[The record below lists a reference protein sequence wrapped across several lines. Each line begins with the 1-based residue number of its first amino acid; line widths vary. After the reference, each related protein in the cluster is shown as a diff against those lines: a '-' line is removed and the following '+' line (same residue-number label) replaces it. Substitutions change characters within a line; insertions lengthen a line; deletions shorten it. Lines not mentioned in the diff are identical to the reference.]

1 MGSDGVRSPIAVGLA
16 AVLLGVGAPL
26 RAQAKR
32 TGSPEQQLPRE
43 ITQLTGFGERAAW
56 SPDDKRIAFM
66 GRSFGDAFEIDLAT
80 GLTRLLTGHFQH
92 SGFLRVQYLPNGD
105 FFLIGARTFT
115 DVRTTRGRD
124 QEMWVMK
131 ADASAPPTALNH
143 KISEGVAISRKRMR
157 VAWANTRAQYPDRLA
172 EGESVLYT
180 ADVVYK
186 DGVPQLV
193 DTKEVLRARAP
204 ECTLEAQDF
213 RNDDTELIYTCYRP
227 PYADILGVDLRTG
240 KITTYRKLPDEYN
253 EVEGISPDGKWTL
266 VESSREQGG
275 PERQNSRFIDIW
287 KLTLE
292 PNSPD
297 FVRLTRWG
305 DYEGYKASNPV
316 VSNDARR
323 IAFQSARNTEAAGVG
338 HGIFLLTLK

>member
-80 GLTRLLTGHFQH
+80 GLTRLVTGHFQH

-157 VAWANTRAQYPDRLA
+157 IAWANTRAQYPDRLA

-275 PERQNSRFIDIW
+275 PDRQNSRFIDIW

-292 PNSPD
+292 PNSRD